1 MFTFFNAESLW
12 IGTDINVFNKIRNA
26 LEDAH
31 IPYKYKTHNHLADWG
46 GHGTVRGRTGSA
58 GNSMNQMHQY
68 EIFVHNEDY
77 EKARRLI

>member
-1 MFTFFNAESLW
+1 MLTFFNAESLW

-46 GHGTVRGRTGSA
+46 GHGTVGGRTGST